1 MKAKDEKYS
10 LEAIRISK
18 ENVEKGGGPF
28 GAVVVKNGEMIGRG
42 GNRVTETNDPTSHAE
57 INAIREASGKLN
69 SFDLSGCTI
78 YCSCEPCPMC
88 LSAIYWAKIGKIVYS
103 NTREDAMKAGFRD
116 TYIYDELCKP
126 VTNRKIGSQQL
137 LHSEAKEILLLWME
151 KEDKEPY

>member
-1 MKAKDEKYS
+1 MSTGDEKYI

-28 GAVVVKNGEMIGRG
+28 GALVVKDGEIISSA

-57 INAIREASGKLN
+57 INAIREASGKLK

-78 YCSCEPCPMC
+78 YCSCEPCSMC
-88 LSAIYWAKIGKIVYS
+88 LSAIYWAGIDKIVFS

-116 TYIYDELCKP
+116 AYIYEELCKQP
-126 VTNRKIGSQQL
+126 THRKISSKQL
-137 LHSEAKEILLLWME
+137 SNTEAKEIFLLWME
-151 KEDKEPY
+151 K